1 MFDFQKEV
9 ILNSL
14 EGTHGVEAFDNSIRI
29 DGMLYKAEYMQPVY
43 KTEPWE
49 GKKATLTVD
58 PAALA
63 GKGHVQI
70 VIELGLDKD
79 YRGDWGSVLFYF
91 RKPVVIDLE
100 CGDNFAAADLV
111 KAFNTAIP
119 AGYKFL
125 SVVDKEA
132 VKLEAEDSYITIRK
146 AQLMSY
152 ECEASC
158 DAQMEMPVL
167 EAEAT
172 YKNPEVAPFK
182 IEKNMVE
189 FGTYDYLVRN
199 LRLPTYMN
207 LRWSSPTHAEAPQ
220 AGAKYVQY
228 SFEYVVPRR
237 LGGLSV
243 AGQKNMSGTFHT
255 FFVNEAI
262 AEQFEGMLPVE
273 VKDVVV
279 ADSAAEHEHEST
291 ILPESVTV
299 KDVENEGDSQE

>member
-14 EGTHGVEAFDNSIRI
+14 DGVHGVEKFDNSVRI
-29 DGMLYKAEYMQPVY
+29 DGMLYKKEYMQTVY

-63 GKGHVQI
+63 GKGHVQL

-91 RKPVVIDLE
+91 RKPIVIDLE
-100 CGDNFAAADLV
+100 CGEDFSAEMLA

-125 SVVDKEA
+125 SVVDDKA

-146 AQLMSY
+146 AQLMTY
-152 ECEASC
+152 ECVASC
-158 DAQMEMPVL
+158 DSSMEVPVL
-167 EAEAT
+167 AAEAD
-172 YKNPEVAPFK
+172 YKNLEVAPFV
-182 IEKNMVE
+182 IEKNLVE
-189 FGTYDYLVRN
+189 FGTYEYLIHN

-207 LRWSSPTHAEAPQ
+207 LRFSSPAHAEAPV

-255 FFVNEAI
+255 FFVKEDLAADFEAAI
-262 AEQFEGMLPVE
+262 GEYKTVA
-273 VKDVVV
+273 VKD
-279 ADSAAEHEHEST
+279 DHEAAQGHET
-291 ILPESVTV
+291 TVLPDGSVTI
-299 KDVENEGDSQE
+299 KDVETEE